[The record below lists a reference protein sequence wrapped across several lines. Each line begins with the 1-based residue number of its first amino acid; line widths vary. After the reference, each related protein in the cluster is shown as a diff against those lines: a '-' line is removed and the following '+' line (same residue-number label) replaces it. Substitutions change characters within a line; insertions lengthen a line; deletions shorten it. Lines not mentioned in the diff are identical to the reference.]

1 VCVTAKAVSIAKEVD
16 AVGHARSVRVRA
28 GLVSTER
35 PLTLERPAIRHIPE
49 MDAAYDPAAWH
60 DFGVGLV
67 SATAALLGLV
77 FVVVSLHLKA
87 VVNDSVL
94 RRRAEITLGL
104 FATALVASAVL
115 LIPGQSRQALGIELM
130 PIALVYIGFSTL
142 TTITAIRSQRG
153 VSRDRLARFFFG
165 EMSAGLIVVGGLG
178 LVIHALGGAYLVAA
192 GIILGVLCSML
203 AIWSLFVGLG
213 LELEG

>member
-1 VCVTAKAVSIAKEVD
+1 
-16 AVGHARSVRVRA
+16 
-28 GLVSTER
+28 
-35 PLTLERPAIRHIPE
+35 

-60 DFGVGLV
+60 DFGVALI

-142 TTITAIRSQRG
+142 RTIAATRSQRG
-153 VSRDRLARFFFG
+153 VSRDRL
-165 EMSAGLIVVGGLG
+165 LG
-178 LVIHALGGAYLVAA
+178 SSSGSSALG
-192 GIILGVLCSML
+192 
-203 AIWSLFVGLG
+203 
-213 LELEG
+213 

>member
-1 VCVTAKAVSIAKEVD
+1 
-16 AVGHARSVRVRA
+16 
-28 GLVSTER
+28 
-35 PLTLERPAIRHIPE
+35 

-60 DFGVGLV
+60 DFGVALV

-115 LIPGQSRQALGIELM
+115 LIPGQSRQALGFELM

-142 TTITAIRSQRG
+142 TTIAATRSQRG

-165 EMSAGLIVVGGLG
+165 ELSAGLIFVGGLG

-192 GIILGVLCSML
+192 GIIAGVLTSML
-203 AIWSLFVGLG
+203 ATWILFAGLG
-213 LELEG
+213 LELERLAEPMHVGSLTDKEFQQAKQQILRPSPETSHHE

>member
-1 VCVTAKAVSIAKEVD
+1 
-16 AVGHARSVRVRA
+16 
-28 GLVSTER
+28 
-35 PLTLERPAIRHIPE
+35 

-60 DFGVGLV
+60 DFAVALVG
-67 SATAALLGLV
+67 ATATLLGLV

-104 FATALVASAVL
+104 FATALVASSVL
-115 LIPGQSRQALGIELM
+115 LVPGQARQALGVELM
-130 PIALVYIGFSTL
+130 AIALVYIGFSTA
-142 TTITAIRSQRG
+142 TTIAATRSQRG

-165 EMSAGLIVVGGLG
+165 ELSAGLIFVGGFG
-178 LVIHALGGAYLVAA
+178 LVVHALGGAYLVGA

-213 LELEG
+213 LELES